1 MSYREI
7 PVAELFFNAIS
18 TAERNGNGPG
28 PAWDISGIVW
38 LIRNP
43 VRARKKIKEG
53 RRKKPGVNTPR

>member
-18 TAERNGNGPG
+18 IAERNGSGLG
-28 PAWDISGIVW
+28 PACDISGIVW

-43 VRARKKIKEG
+43 VRARKKIKQG
-53 RRKKPGVNTPR
+53 RKKKPVVNTPR